1 MGGFTPSGRAVLWR
15 RLRGGLDMFVK
26 EIMARKGRDV
36 KAVRPD
42 ETLEV
47 AAALMRLE
55 RIGAL
60 VVLSGEDRL
69 AGLIS
74 EKDVVRAIV
83 DYGPRALQRPVGGF
97 MEDRPV
103 TCNSQDSMAKV
114 ARLMTMHRARHLP
127 VVDEGRITGV
137 VSIGDIV
144 RDRLEEVELERD
156 TLRDLALSHRL
167 AG

>member
-1 MGGFTPSGRAVLWR
+1 
-15 RLRGGLDMFVK
+15 MFVR

-36 KAVRPD
+36 KAVRLD
-42 ETLEV
+42 DTLEV

-60 VVLSGEDRL
+60 LVLGAEDRL

-83 DYGPRALQRPVGGF
+83 DYGPRALQRAVVEF
-97 MEDRPV
+97 MDDRPV
-103 TCNSQDSMAKV
+103 TCGSDDSMAKV
-114 ARLMTMHRARHLP
+114 ARLMTLHRARHLP
-127 VVDEGRITGV
+127 VIDEGRITGV

-167 AG
+167 AS

>member
-1 MGGFTPSGRAVLWR
+1 
-15 RLRGGLDMFVK
+15 MFVR
-26 EIMARKGRDV
+26 EVLARKGSEV
-36 KAVRPD
+36 KRVGPD
-42 ETLEV
+42 EALEV
-47 AAALMRLE
+47 AAAVMRLE

-60 VVLSGEDRL
+60 VVS
-69 AGLIS
+69 AGDDALTGILS

-83 DYGPRALQRPVGGF
+83 DSGPRALQRPVAEF

-103 TCNSQDSMAKV
+103 VCSPDDTVAKV
-114 ARLMTMHRARHLP
+114 ARIMTLHRARHIP
-127 VVDEGRITGV
+127 VVENRRIAGII
-137 VSIGDIV
+137 SIGDVV